1 MDLVKK
7 KKLRIAIV
15 GGGIGGLAL
24 AVTLKK
30 LGVEDKITL
39 DVYEAAAKLS
49 QVGAGVTMWP
59 RAWEIMKNLGMEEQL
74 IAKLPPG
81 QEKPAMSEQRFYLS
95 MRKSNQREGVP
106 IVDVVG
112 PGGAASYH
120 RADIQSILL
129 DQASPT
135 LQYHLSHRLTKY
147 RESKDGLI
155 LEFSNGSTAVCD
167 LLVGADGI
175 NSAVR
180 KTLLAEGKHWT
191 EEEIDLHAR
200 PIWTGIHC
208 YRCLVDADLV
218 RRESPESRCLNK
230 LTLVSIP
237 PNLTIG
243 VTKSDWDGSFAVKI
257 GYHLVV
263 YPISQG
269 QQINVAALV
278 LNPEKKG
285 TYLDGPVVQQ
295 SKREDII
302 RHYQGWEEDV
312 EVLLKHIPDP
322 SRWSIQYIKP
332 LDSYISQSG
341 RALLL
346 GDAAHATTP
355 DFASGAGLA
364 IESAYFLGHIISK
377 VLEKNLAP
385 YASATTITKVYD
397 EIRRPFCNAA
407 AAASRTLGTMSNFTV
422 PGSEQYIDGV
432 EMPADKLSELGA
444 LIQGGWDWVSTSAM
458 PDLERALGM
467 I

>member
-1 MDLVKK
+1 MEPV

-30 LGVEDKITL
+30 LGVEDKVTL
-39 DVYEAAAKLS
+39 AVYESAAKLS

-81 QEKPAMSEQRFYLS
+81 QEQPAMNKQRCYFS
-95 MRKSNQREGVP
+95 MRKSNQTEGVP

-129 DQASPT
+129 HQASST
-135 LQYHLSHRLTKY
+135 LQYHLSYRLTKY

-155 LEFSNGSTAVCD
+155 LEFSNGATAVCD

-180 KTLLAEGKHWT
+180 KTLLAEGKGWM

-230 LTLVSIP
+230 LTI
-237 PNLTIG
+237 
-243 VTKSDWDGSFAVKI
+243 
-257 GYHLVV
+257 HLVV

-285 TYLDGPVVQQ
+285 TYVDGPVVQQ

-364 IESAYFLGHIISK
+364 IESAYFLGHIIAK

-385 YASATTITKVYD
+385 YASATRVSKVYD
-397 EIRRPFCNAA
+397 KIRRPFCNAA

-422 PGSEQYIDGV
+422 PGFEQYVDGV
-432 EMPADKLSELGA
+432 EMPTDKFSELGA
-444 LIQGGWDWVSTSAM
+444 LIQGGWDW
-458 PDLERALGM
+458 
-467 I
+467 